1 MDLSSSATAHTAVSC
16 PQHQLMLEVGGVAL
30 SLKFEEAIL
39 LDFGLL
45 KFTPWNPEMGET
57 QAGIC
62 SASQHSSLVGL
73 LAPFSAPLSP
83 RQCRPLSLGSEK
95 TPLDTVQQDQEEKR
109 HFEKKNPV

>member
-1 MDLSSSATAHTAVSC
+1 
-16 PQHQLMLEVGGVAL
+16 MLEVGGVAL

-45 KFTPWNPEMGET
+45 KFTPWNSEMGET
-57 QAGIC
+57 EAERAGIC
-62 SASQHSSLVGL
+62 STSQHSSLVGF

-95 TPLDTVQQDQEEKR
+95 TPLDTVRQDQEEKR
-109 HFEKKNPV
+109 HFEKKKSSLSQAW